1 MFYNVPLLLI
11 IEILGVLCI
20 LFTYFSF
27 IFLRGDLNISGLEAL
42 KIDRLVLQFNG
53 YFVLQVFKSV
63 MWLKTMNWAIVVVA
77 SDVLC
82 KRESSGM

>member
-20 LFTYFSF
+20 LFTYLSF

-42 KIDRLVLQFNG
+42 KIDRFVLQFNG
-53 YFVLQVFKSV
+53 YFVLQVKPV